1 MTNNSSGEFFD
12 LTITSYNN
20 AFGKKK
26 IEGALQYGLTP
37 PLQKY
42 IDELLMIIP
51 SDIGY
56 VGAQGSPGTADDKTP
71 KRIARVDFLNHI
83 NNYEIFQNYFFIM
96 MKYLNGIENDGEF
109 SNNYLIFSIAGGNII
124 VIFTKLLW
132 ELYQYINNGTS
143 LPLLSI
149 FNQKVIQNT
158 DIAMALNDAFRQIS
172 TNPEFITLWE
182 ELSSKSFSDFDYNLL
197 PSPQLNNQRDL
208 LNSCLPP
215 QQSSAGFVLFRV
227 KTLIENGV
235 NLPPKIPNGKKAC
248 KNVLINN
255 KDTQDTEKGEGFT
268 WDMYKK
274 LFAQGVQQNFLDS
287 LKNFTE
293 DQQKNKEN
301 CINFIKYLL
310 LQKDS
315 IENETKLNVEV
326 AGKLFQMGLSYQ
338 QDTLRGPENI
348 DVIPA
353 VQSEVGSFM
362 NYLHTVTR
370 VINTYIYYWEQGRQ
384 KVSEGGLRIGK
395 DNEELSNLLASFC
408 NLNSILESR
417 VLMRLSS
424 DIINYFL
431 NLPCSP
437 GNISPCSETILE
449 KILEKKKEQIPNA
462 KMGPAKLV
470 LVPSDQFIYSKLSK
484 VESYLRRTQYSEIG
498 YPDGINIT
506 INAIKTE
513 PIATMPATEA
523 LADTNVTLDT
533 SSAFD
538 DIQEEGDLPKAKVL
552 NEEDGERI
560 ELELAQRPVLMK
572 KDGKRTL
579 ASTKENIYEY
589 LNDAD
594 AILDNG
600 DIRQRK
606 ILKASRTARRKGGRR
621 TKKGKNLKTRKKV
634 RKLKTKKYKTK
645 NIKRKTRVFKRKN

>member
-1 MTNNSSGEFFD
+1 MTYNSSGEFFD

-71 KRIARVDFLNHI
+71 KRIARVNFLKYI
-83 NNYEIFQNYFFIM
+83 NNYPIFQNYFLEM
-96 MKYLNGIENDGEF
+96 MKYLNGIENIGDF

-132 ELYQYINNGTS
+132 ELYQYTIATNNGTS

-158 DIAMALNDAFRQIS
+158 DIAMAFNDVFRQIS

-208 LNSCLPP
+208 LNSCPPP

-235 NLPPKIPNGKKAC
+235 QLPKKIPNGKKAC

-274 LFAQGVQQNFLDS
+274 LFAQGVQQNFIDS
-287 LKNFTE
+287 LNNFTE
-293 DQQKNKEN
+293 DQEKNKEN
-301 CINFIKYLL
+301 CLNFINYLL
-310 LQKDS
+310 AQKAS
-315 IENETKLNVEV
+315 IEHETKLNVEV
-326 AGKLFQMGLSYQ
+326 AGKLFQMGYSYQ

-348 DVIPA
+348 SVIPA
-353 VQSEVGSFM
+353 VESEVGSFM

-408 NLNSILESR
+408 NLDTILESR

-431 NLPCSP
+431 NLPCTP

-449 KILEKKKEQIPNA
+449 KILEEKRKQFPGA
-462 KMGPAKLV
+462 SMGPSKLV

-484 VESYLRRTQYSEIG
+484 VESYLKRTQYSEIG

-513 PIATMPATEA
+513 PIATMSATV
-523 LADTNVTLDT
+523 ADTNVTDDT
-533 SSAFD
+533 SAFD
-538 DIQEEGDLPKAKVL
+538 DIVEEGDLPKAKVL
-552 NEEDGERI
+552 NDEDGNRM
-560 ELELAQRPVLMK
+560 ELELPQRPVLMK

-579 ASTKENIYEY
+579 ASTKTNMFEY
-589 LNDAD
+589 LND

-600 DIRQRK
+600 DIGQRNIVK
-606 ILKASRTARRKGGRR
+606 ARRSKKGGRR
-621 TKKGKNLKTRKKV
+621 TKKGKNLKTRKKA

>member
-1 MTNNSSGEFFD
+1 MANNASGEFFD

-26 IEGALQYGLTP
+26 IEGALRYGLTP

-56 VGAQGSPGTADDKTP
+56 VGANGSPGTADDKTP
-71 KRIARVDFLNHI
+71 KRIARVDFLKII
-83 NNYEIFQNYFFIM
+83 NTYEIFQNYFFEM
-96 MKYLNGIENDGEF
+96 MKYLNGIKNEGDF
-109 SNNYLIFSIAGGNII
+109 SNNFLIFSIAGGNII

-132 ELYQYINNGTS
+132 ELYQYTIATNNGTS

-149 FNQKVIQNT
+149 FNQKIIQIP
-158 DIAMALNDAFRQIS
+158 DITTKLNDAFNKIS
-172 TNPEFITLWE
+172 TNPDFITLWQ

-197 PSPQLNNQRDL
+197 PSKNLEQQVNL
-208 LNSCLPP
+208 LKNCPPP

-235 NLPPKIPNGKKAC
+235 QLPEKIPNGKKAC

-255 KDTQDTEKGEGFT
+255 KDTQDTEKGSGFT

-274 LFAQGVQQNFLDS
+274 LFAQGVQQNFRDS
-287 LKNFTE
+287 LNNFTE
-293 DQQKNKEN
+293 DQEKNKEN
-301 CINFIKYLL
+301 CLNFINYLL
-310 LQKDS
+310 AQKAS
-315 IENETKLNVEV
+315 IEHETKLNVEV
-326 AGKLFQMGLSYQ
+326 AGKLFQMGYSYQ

-348 DVIPA
+348 NVIPG

-395 DNEELSNLLASFC
+395 DNEELSNLLKSFC
-408 NLNSILESR
+408 NLDTILESR

-449 KILEKKKEQIPNA
+449 KILEEKRKQFPGA
-462 KMGPAKLV
+462 SMGPSKLV

-513 PIATMPATEA
+513 PIATMSATV
-523 LADTNVTLDT
+523 ADTNVTDDT
-533 SSAFD
+533 SAFD
-538 DIQEEGDLPKAKVL
+538 DIVEEGDLPKAIVL
-552 NEEDGERI
+552 NEEDGVRM
-560 ELELAQRPVLMK
+560 ELKLPQRPVLMK
-572 KDGKRTL
+572 KDRKRTL
-579 ASTKENIYEY
+579 ASTKTNMFEY
-589 LNDAD
+589 LND

-600 DIRQRK
+600 DIGQRN
-606 ILKASRTARRKGGRR
+606 IVKAKRSKKGGRQ
-621 TKKGKNLKTRKKV
+621 TKKGKNLKTRKKA

>member
-1 MTNNSSGEFFD
+1 MQ
-12 LTITSYNN
+12 
-20 AFGKKK
+20 
-26 IEGALQYGLTP
+26 GAP
-37 PLQKY
+37 PLR
-42 IDELLMIIP
+42 L
-51 SDIGY
+51 
-56 VGAQGSPGTADDKTP
+56 A
-71 KRIARVDFLNHI
+71 
-83 NNYEIFQNYFFIM
+83 
-96 MKYLNGIENDGEF
+96 
-109 SNNYLIFSIAGGNII
+109 
-124 VIFTKLLW
+124 
-132 ELYQYINNGTS
+132 
-143 LPLLSI
+143 
-149 FNQKVIQNT
+149 
-158 DIAMALNDAFRQIS
+158 
-172 TNPEFITLWE
+172 
-182 ELSSKSFSDFDYNLL
+182 
-197 PSPQLNNQRDL
+197 QLNCYSQD
-208 LNSCLPP
+208 
-215 QQSSAGFVLFRV
+215 QSSAGFVLFRV

-235 NLPPKIPNGKKAC
+235 QLPEKIPNGKKAC

-255 KDTQDTEKGEGFT
+255 KDTQDTEKGNGFT

-293 DQQKNKEN
+293 DEEKNKEN
-301 CINFIKYLL
+301 CLNFINYLL
-310 LQKDS
+310 AQKAS
-315 IENETKLNVEV
+315 IEHETKLNVEV
-326 AGKLFQMGLSYQ
+326 AGKLFQTGYSYQ

-431 NLPCSP
+431 NLPCTP

-449 KILEKKKEQIPNA
+449 KILEKKKEQFPNA
-462 KMGPAKLV
+462 EMGPSKLV

-513 PIATMPATEA
+513 PIEAIVETLQDEPAEHMKDDDDDDD
-523 LADTNVTLDT
+523 DTNVTLDT
-533 SSAFD
+533 AAFD
-538 DIQEEGDLPKAKVL
+538 EPAEEGDLPKATVL
-552 NEEDGERI
+552 IEEDKEAEEVNLPR
-560 ELELAQRPVLMK
+560 RMK
-572 KDGKRTL
+572 T
-579 ASTKENIYEY
+579 NISEY
-589 LNDAD
+589 LNDAID
-594 AILDNG
+594 DDDDTKIVIKNKMGPKVQKKFELGLGPKTAIKKNKLTTKRPN
-600 DIRQRK
+600 RPKR
-606 ILKASRTARRKGGRR
+606 GGRR

-645 NIKRKTRVFKRKN
+645 NVKRKTRVFKRKN

>member
-1 MTNNSSGEFFD
+1 MGY
-12 LTITSYNN
+12 SY
-20 AFGKKK
+20 
-26 IEGALQYGLTP
+26 QRDTP
-37 PLQKY
+37 RGP
-42 IDELLMIIP
+42 EN
-51 SDIGY
+51 IG
-56 VGAQGSPGTADDKTP
+56 D
-71 KRIARVDFLNHI
+71 
-83 NNYEIFQNYFFIM
+83 
-96 MKYLNGIENDGEF
+96 F

-132 ELYQYINNGTS
+132 ELYQYTIATNNGTS

-149 FNQKVIQNT
+149 FNQKIIQIP
-158 DIAMALNDAFRQIS
+158 DITTKLNDAFRQIS
-172 TNPEFITLWE
+172 TNPEFRTLWE

-208 LNSCLPP
+208 LNSCPPP

-235 NLPPKIPNGKKAC
+235 QLPEKIPNGKKAC

-287 LKNFTE
+287 LNNFTE
-293 DQQKNKEN
+293 DQEKNKEN
-301 CINFIKYLL
+301 CLNFINYLL
-310 LQKDS
+310 AQKDS
-315 IENETKLNVEV
+315 IEHETKLNVEV
-326 AGKLFQMGLSYQ
+326 AGKLFQMGYSYQ
-338 QDTLRGPENI
+338 RDTPRGPENI
-348 DVIPA
+348 NVIPA
-353 VQSEVGSFM
+353 VESEVGSFM

-395 DNEELSNLLASFC
+395 DNEELSNLLKSFC
-408 NLNSILESR
+408 NLDTILESR

-431 NLPCSP
+431 NLPCTP

-449 KILEKKKEQIPNA
+449 KILEEKRKQFPGA
-462 KMGPAKLV
+462 SMGPSKLV

-513 PIATMPATEA
+513 PIATMSATV
-523 LADTNVTLDT
+523 ADTNVTDDT
-533 SSAFD
+533 SAFD
-538 DIQEEGDLPKAKVL
+538 DIVEEGDLPKAIVL
-552 NEEDGERI
+552 NEEGGE
-560 ELELAQRPVLMK
+560 EGEKLELPQRHRTAQ
-572 KDGKRTL
+572 KRTL
-579 ASTKENIYEY
+579 DDDDGDGEGEMMDDTEEPDPIERPQKKIRSEIKLPQRPQKKRQLGQYKKKTKRPP
-589 LNDAD
+589 L
-594 AILDNG
+594 
-600 DIRQRK
+600 R
-606 ILKASRTARRKGGRR
+606 GGRQ
-621 TKKGKNLKTRKKV
+621 TKKGKNLKTRKKA